1 MGMKDSIKPKSDQLN
16 SDDLIIG
23 PMTIKIT
30 KVTTSGSREQPCSV
44 FFEGDDGKPYK
55 PCLSMRRVLVKVWGD
70 QEALYVGRSLTLY
83 RDDSVKWA
91 GEEVGGIRISHLSDM
106 IEDVTMTL
114 TANKKQ
120 RKPYTV
126 KVLKGVGPT
135 KDPIDDLKK
144 EFKEKVALIPE
155 EDAQRAKDYIA
166 KNSTAQDY
174 AGVLKKINRMIEEI
188 PTKESSEE
196 TDKPEGEKGKK
207 EKAEKPSETKPE
219 ESPAADSDSSPEED
233 LF

>member
-1 MGMKDSIKPKSDQLN
+1 MNMKDSIKPKSDQTN
-16 SDDLIIG
+16 ADDLITG
-23 PMTIKIT
+23 PTTIKIT
-30 KVTTSGSREQPCSV
+30 AVKTSGSKEQPVSV
-44 FFEGDDGKPYK
+44 SYEGDDGKPYK

-70 QEALYVGRSLTLY
+70 QEALYVGRSMTLY

-91 GEEVGGIRISHLSDM
+91 GEEVGGIRISHMSDM
-106 IEDVTMTL
+106 AEDVTMKL

-144 EFKEKVALIPE
+144 EFEKKVKLIPD

-166 KNSTAQDY
+166 KNSAAQDY
-174 AGVLKKINRMIEEI
+174 AVALKRINRMIEENS
-188 PTKESSEE
+188 TKKAAKKTETKPKTEEETAEEMPDYHDSESSEQE
-196 TDKPEGEKGKK
+196 NLFGE
-207 EKAEKPSETKPE
+207 S
-219 ESPAADSDSSPEED
+219 
-233 LF
+233 

>member
-1 MGMKDSIKPKSDQLN
+1 MGIKDTIKPKSDQLN
-16 SDDLIIG
+16 FDDLISG
-23 PMTIKIT
+23 PITIKIT
-30 KVTTSGSREQPCSV
+30 KVTTSGSREQPVSV
-44 FFEGDDGKPYK
+44 SFEGDDGKPYK
-55 PCLSMRRVLVKVWGD
+55 PCLSMRRVLIKVWGD
-70 QEALYVGRSLTLY
+70 QEALYTGRSMTLY
-83 RDDSVKWA
+83 GDEKVKWA
-91 GEEVGGIRISHLSDM
+91 GEEVGGIRISHMSDITENIDM
-106 IEDVTMTL
+106 ML

-144 EFKEKVALIPE
+144 EFEEKIVLIPE

-174 AGVLKKINRMIEEI
+174 AGVLKKIDRMIDEIVDESPPEDESISTEEV
-188 PTKESSEE
+188 SEE
-196 TDKPEGEKGKK
+196 TPD
-207 EKAEKPSETKPE
+207 
-219 ESPAADSDSSPEED
+219 DSDSSPEED

>member
-1 MGMKDSIKPKSDQLN
+1 MSD
-16 SDDLIIG
+16 
-23 PMTIKIT
+23 IT
-30 KVTTSGSREQPCSV
+30 EN
-44 FFEGDDGKPYK
+44 
-55 PCLSMRRVLVKVWGD
+55 
-70 QEALYVGRSLTLY
+70 
-83 RDDSVKWA
+83 
-91 GEEVGGIRISHLSDM
+91 IDM
-106 IEDVTMTL
+106 ML

-144 EFKEKVALIPE
+144 EFEEKIVLIPE

-174 AGVLKKINRMIEEI
+174 AGVLKKIDRMIDEIVDESPPEDESISTEEV
-188 PTKESSEE
+188 SEE
-196 TDKPEGEKGKK
+196 TPD
-207 EKAEKPSETKPE
+207 
-219 ESPAADSDSSPEED
+219 DSDSSPEED

>member
-23 PMTIKIT
+23 PITIKIT
-30 KVTTSGSREQPCSV
+30 KVTTSGSREQPVSV
-44 FFEGDDGKPYK
+44 FFEGDDKKPYK

-70 QEALYVGRSLTLY
+70 QEKIYSGRSMTLY

-91 GEEVGGIRISHLSDM
+91 GEEVGGIRISHMSDM
-106 IEDVTMTL
+106 LKDVTMKL
-114 TANKKQ
+114 TANKQQ

-135 KDPIDDLKK
+135 KDPIEDLKK
-144 EFKEKVALIPE
+144 EFEEKVVLIPE

-174 AGVLKKINRMIEEI
+174 AGVLKKIDRMIEEI
-188 PTKESSEE
+188 PTGESSEE
-196 TDKPEGEKGKK
+196 TDKPEGEKGEKK
-207 EKAEKPSETKPE
+207 QSDKKPE
-219 ESPAADSDSSPEED
+219 ESPADSDSSSEED
-233 LF
+233 LFDAE